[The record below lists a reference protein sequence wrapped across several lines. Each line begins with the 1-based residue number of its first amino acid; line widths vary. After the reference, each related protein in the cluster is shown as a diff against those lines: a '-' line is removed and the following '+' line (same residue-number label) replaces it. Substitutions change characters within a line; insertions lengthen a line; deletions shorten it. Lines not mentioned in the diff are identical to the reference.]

1 VVSSSVHLLR
11 LLHHRGAAAATP
23 RPEAVQKQGETVR
36 FFRLG
41 FVIARRGVVAS
52 SDICLATHPQAR
64 HTQPRRSP
72 RTSLEDHADFASGR

>member
-1 VVSSSVHLLR
+1 MVSSSVHLLR

-52 SDICLATHPQAR
+52 SEICLPRSPPT

>member
-1 VVSSSVHLLR
+1 MVSSSVHLLR